1 MKRYLLHLLLA
12 ITCLLPVL
20 SYPQAWNIGNTSITF
35 SDPDRNN
42 RSIPTQI
49 FYPANTN
56 GNNVPLADGQFPV
69 IVFGHGFVM
78 VYSAYQF
85 LWEALVPLGYIVAL
99 PTTEGNLSPDH
110 LSLGL
115 DLRFLINKLKSEGEN
130 PSSIFH
136 EHISDSA
143 AIMGHSMGGGAAFL
157 AADNFDGISALITF
171 AAAETNPS
179 AITAAANVSV
189 PTLVFSGSNDCVT
202 PPPDHQIP
210 MYNNLSSPCKTFIS
224 INGGGHCYFGD
235 YNFNCAF
242 GEAFC
247 SPSPSITRV
256 QQHTIILNQLIP
268 YLDFQLKGD
277 QLSWITFNNLLNNPS
292 GITSNQ
298 ECNINLLDLKVFLE
312 GPFNG
317 VGMNTDLTD
326 LPAETLVKAGL
337 TNNPELVEGFPIN
350 QPYNSPPWNYPGTE
364 SITTIPTGLVDWVLI
379 ELRDATDAA
388 SANNSTINKQRA
400 ALLFQD
406 GSIKGIEQQP
416 YLRVDAEITNNLFVV
431 IRHRNHLPILSA
443 QSMTFEDG
451 LCTYDF
457 TTEINNIFGG
467 EDAISQ
473 LTGGYLGM
481 IAGDLNADGEI
492 NQDDK
497 DLLWLDNAGSTGYQQ
512 SDANLDGQADNPD
525 KNEFWLRN
533 NGKIVQ
539 LPE

>member
-12 ITCLLPVL
+12 INSLLPII

-35 SDPDRNN
+35 SDPDRSN

-49 FYPANTN
+49 FYPANT
-56 GNNVPLADGQFPV
+56 GGTNVPVADGQFQV

-85 LWEALVPLGYIVAL
+85 LWETLVPLGYIVAL
-99 PTTEGNLSPDH
+99 PTTEGSLSPDH

-115 DLRFLINKLKSEGEN
+115 DLRFLVNKLKSEGEN
-130 PSSIFH
+130 PSSIFNG
-136 EHISDSA
+136 HIADSA

-157 AADNFDGISALITF
+157 AVENFDGVSAMITF

-179 AITAAANVSV
+179 AIQAAQNISV

-210 MYNNLSSPCKTFIS
+210 MYNNLASPCKTFIS
-224 INGGGHCYFGD
+224 ITGGGHCYFAD

-247 SPSPSITRV
+247 SPSPSISRD
-256 QQHTIILNQLIP
+256 QQHNIILSHLIH

-317 VGMNTDLTD
+317 TGMNTD
-326 LPAETLVKAGL
+326 L

-350 QPYNSPPWNYPGTE
+350 QPYHSAPWNYPGTE
-364 SITTIPTGLVDWVLI
+364 SITAKPTGLVDWVLI
-379 ELRDATDAA
+379 ELRDAPDAA
-388 SANNSTINKQRA
+388 SANSSTIVQRKA
-400 ALLFQD
+400 TLLFQD
-406 GSIKGIEQQP
+406 GTIKGIDQQP
-416 YLRVDAEITNNLFVV
+416 YLLIDAEISNNLFVV
-431 IRHRNHLPILSA
+431 IRHRNHLPVLSA
-443 QSMTFEDG
+443 QPLTGVDG
-451 LCTYDF
+451 LFSFDF
-457 TTEINNIFGG
+457 TSELDNIYGG
-467 EDAISQ
+467 ENAITQ
-473 LTGGYLGM
+473 LSGGYLGM
-481 IAGDLNADGEI
+481 VAGDLDANGEI

-497 DLLWLDNAGSTGYQQ
+497 DFLWSQNAGSTGYLQ
-512 SDANLDGQADNPD
+512 SDTNLDGQADNPD
-525 KNEFWLRN
+525 KNEFWLLN
-533 NGKIVQ
+533 KNKTQ
-539 LPE
+539 QFPE